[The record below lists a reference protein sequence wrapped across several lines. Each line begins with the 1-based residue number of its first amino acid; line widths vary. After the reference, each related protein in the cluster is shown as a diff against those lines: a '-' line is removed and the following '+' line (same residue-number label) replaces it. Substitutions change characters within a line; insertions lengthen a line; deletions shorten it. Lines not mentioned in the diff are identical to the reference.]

1 MAHLLTQW
9 LRVPPMFPNS
19 SKVLLVL
26 LLLAVA
32 SVRAD
37 HIDDSAYPYA
47 AEITIELLAQEKLYK
62 ADPNKP
68 RLFHESTTT
77 RIVLYKFWGS
87 GLLSTQN
94 DPDDPDPHG
103 APRDVGLMV
112 HEVGVNRRGT
122 STLKLGSDG
131 GKPVVAL
138 EQDTILVYPDGKQ
151 SPDVNYTVKVPV
163 QVWQGTLA
171 DFDKRERVTAEALP
185 TGTVALEAALNEM
198 LTRMFVDRREEIDAN
213 LADNGL
219 KLLGPTVS
227 YKLETKGPRALKVIF
242 DNNLKMA
249 RLRLPDMRVHIKA
262 RVEQTYQEETSDR

>member
-1 MAHLLTQW
+1 MSHLPTQSP
-9 LRVPPMFPNS
+9 RVLPMYPNFP
-19 SKVLLVL
+19 KVMLVL
-26 LLLAVA
+26 LLLAFA

-37 HIDDSAYPYA
+37 HIDGSAYPYA

-62 ADPNKP
+62 ADPNEP

-94 DPDDPDPHG
+94 DPDDDDPHG
-103 APRDVGLMV
+103 ALRDVGLMV

-122 STLKLGSDG
+122 STLKLESDG
-131 GKPVVAL
+131 GQPVVAL
-138 EQDTILVYPDGKQ
+138 EQDTLIVYPDGKKA
-151 SPDVNYTVKVPV
+151 PDVSYTAKVPI
-163 QVWQGTLA
+163 QFWQGTLA

-185 TGTVALEAALNEM
+185 AGKIALEAALNEM
-198 LTRMFVDRREEIDAN
+198 LTRVFVDRRKEIDAN

-219 KLLGPTVS
+219 KLLGATVS

-242 DNNLKMA
+242 DNNLSMA
-249 RLRLPDMRVHIKA
+249 RLRLPDMRVHITA
-262 RVEQTYQEETSDR
+262 RVEQTYDEGASDR

>member
-1 MAHLLTQW
+1 MAHPLKLWLPLT
-9 LRVPPMFPNS
+9 PMFPNS

-26 LLLAVA
+26 LALVCISA
-32 SVRAD
+32 RAD

-62 ADPNKP
+62 ADPDKP
-68 RLFHESTTT
+68 RLFHETTTT

-94 DPDDPDPHG
+94 DPDDSDPHG
-103 APRDVGLMV
+103 PPRDVGLMV

-122 STLKLGSDG
+122 STLQLEPVA
-131 GKPVVAL
+131 GKPVLAL
-138 EQDTILVYPDGKQ
+138 NQETILVYPSGKE
-151 SPDVNYTVKVPV
+151 SPDVKYSANVPV
-163 QVWQGTLA
+163 QFWQGSLA
-171 DFDKRERVTAEALP
+171 DFDERERVTAEATP
-185 TGTVALEAALNEM
+185 AGTAALVAGLNAM
-198 LTRMFVDRREEIDAN
+198 LDRMFVERRDEIDAN

-219 KLLGPTVS
+219 RVLGPTVE
-227 YKLETKGPRALKVIF
+227 YRLETKGPRALKVIF

-262 RVEQTYQEETSDR
+262 RVEQTYEQDSSDR

>member
-1 MAHLLTQW
+1 MTSH
-9 LRVPPMFPNS
+9 F

-26 LLLAVA
+26 LLLIFA
-32 SVRAD
+32 SARAD

-47 AEITIELLAQEKLYK
+47 VEITIELLAQEKLYK
-62 ADPNKP
+62 ADPDKP

-87 GLLSTQN
+87 GFLSTQN
-94 DPDDPDPHG
+94 DPDDDDPHG
-103 APRDVGLMV
+103 ALRDVGLMV

-122 STLKLGSDG
+122 STLKLESAG

-138 EQDTILVYPDGKQ
+138 AQDTILVYPDGKKAR
-151 SPDVNYTVKVPV
+151 DINYTAKVPV
-163 QVWQGTLA
+163 HFWQGSLA
-171 DFDKRERVTAEALP
+171 DFDKRKRVTAEALP
-185 TGTVALEAALNEM
+185 AGKTALETALNKM
-198 LTRMFVDRREEIDAN
+198 LTRVFVERRKEIDAN

-219 KLLGPTVS
+219 KLLGPTVT

-242 DNNLKMA
+242 DNNLSMA

-262 RVEQTYQEETSDR
+262 RVEQNYEQDTSDDR